1 MKKHFLAA
9 GAAVLALS
17 GASIASAA
25 SVPCA
30 ATFQHPVSA
39 KQIKASLTQAFVSC
53 NNPGGN
59 VPNATT
65 QTGTVPTCYPAETY
79 HENAGS
85 QNTGWLWGP
94 KGKGDISFKAGKN
107 KLMAD
112 PSLGIDDP
120 YPQNTDPNAVDLYIQ
135 IKIADIR
142 DNSGIATEP
151 NVGSVQ
157 TVARA
162 TFVDRAEPS
171 APMTVIDFPTGFGI
185 PVVNGKVS
193 KKTSATVILDGL
205 SQPALPACTVI
216 EVVSVLVKDPNG
228 NTFANIGTYLP

>member
-1 MKKHFLAA
+1 MKKHILAA
-9 GAAVLALS
+9 GAAVLAF
-17 GASIASAA
+17 GAASIASAA

-30 ATFQHPVSA
+30 ATFQHPAAA

-79 HENAGS
+79 NENAGS
-85 QNTGWLWGP
+85 PDSGWTWGP
-94 KGKGDISFKAGKN
+94 KGKGDITFKAGKN
-107 KLMAD
+107 KLVAD
-112 PSLGIDDP
+112 PSLGVDDP

-135 IKIADIR
+135 IKMSDIR
-142 DNSGIATEP
+142 DAGGLATEP
-151 NVGSVQ
+151 NVGSVA

-216 EVVSVLVKDPNG
+216 EVVSVLVKDPAG

>member
-1 MKKHFLAA
+1 MKKHILAA

-17 GASIASAA
+17 AASIASAA

-30 ATFQHPVSA
+30 ATFQHPASA

-79 HENAGS
+79 HENGGS
-85 QNTGWLWGP
+85 QNTGWTWGP

-107 KLMAD
+107 KLVAD
-112 PSLGIDDP
+112 PGDPEDP

-135 IKIADIR
+135 IKMADIR
-142 DNSGIATEP
+142 DNTGLATEP

-162 TFVDRAEPS
+162 TFVDRAELS
-171 APMTVIDFPTGFGI
+171 APMTVIDFPTGFSI